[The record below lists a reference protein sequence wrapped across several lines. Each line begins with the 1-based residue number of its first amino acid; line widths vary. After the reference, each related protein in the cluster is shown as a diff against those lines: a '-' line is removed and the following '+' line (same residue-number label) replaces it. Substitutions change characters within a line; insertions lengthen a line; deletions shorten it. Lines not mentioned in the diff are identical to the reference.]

1 MYISAGG
8 FDRRIYVD
16 FFFWGGGGRR
26 NLCRLFWVVKVSLPT
41 DILYSPCIF
50 TLICSGKMKIYG
62 KIFTIIVENIENSVI
77 YTRSSQIMCVVYIWS
92 VWCMRRHAMERCVF

>member
-8 FDRRIYVD
+8 FDRRIYVA
-16 FFFWGGGGRR
+16 FFLGGGGR

-62 KIFTIIVENIENSVI
+62 KNFYNNSGK
-77 YTRSSQIMCVVYIWS
+77 
-92 VWCMRRHAMERCVF
+92 H